1 VLSCCDALCSYLI
14 RTQLHFISL
23 VYILNLTIGMSLR
36 TRGGSYKNFT
46 VTFPRPKVVQVT
58 LDRPEKLNCIDNPT
72 SKEIAKIWEQFDEDE
87 TLWVG
92 IITGNGR
99 AFCTGADL
107 AGKSR
112 LVVDLGQD

>member
-1 VLSCCDALCSYLI
+1 VLACFDALCSYLI
-14 RTQLHFISL
+14 RCSTSLHLFG
-23 VYILNLTIGMSLR
+23 VYSNFTTAMSLR
-36 TRGGSYKNFT
+36 TRAGSYKNFT

-58 LDRPEKLNCIDNPT
+58 LDRPEKLNCIDNGT
-72 SKEIAKIWEQFDEDE
+72 SKEIAKIWEALDEDE

-107 AGKSR
+107 AGMFRFCGR
-112 LVVDLGQD
+112 L

>member
-1 VLSCCDALCSYLI
+1 LDIY
-14 RTQLHFISL
+14 F
-23 VYILNLTIGMSLR
+23 NFTIAMSLQ
-36 TRGGSYKNFT
+36 TRAGNYKNFT

-58 LDRPEKLNCIDNPT
+58 LDRPEKLNCIDIPT

-107 AGKSR
+107 AGMSR
-112 LVVDLGQD
+112 YVVDFRHD

>member
-1 VLSCCDALCSYLI
+1 
-14 RTQLHFISL
+14 
-23 VYILNLTIGMSLR
+23 MSLR
-36 TRGGSYKNFT
+36 TKAGSYKNFT
-46 VTFPRPKVVQVT
+46 VTFPRDRVVQVT

-72 SKEIAKIWEQFDEDE
+72 SKEIAKIWELFDEDE

-107 AGKSR
+107 AGMSR
-112 LVVDLGQD
+112 LVMDFGHD

>member
-1 VLSCCDALCSYLI
+1 MYLD
-14 RTQLHFISL
+14 F
-23 VYILNLTIGMSLR
+23 TIAMSLR
-36 TRGGSYKNFT
+36 TKAGSYKNFT
-46 VTFPRPKVVQVT
+46 VTFPRSKVVQVT
-58 LDRPEKLNCIDNPT
+58 LDRPEKLNCIDIPT

-107 AGKSR
+107 AGMPCFITNSR
-112 LVVDLGQD
+112 HD

>member
-1 VLSCCDALCSYLI
+1 
-14 RTQLHFISL
+14 
-23 VYILNLTIGMSLR
+23 MSLR

-72 SKEIAKIWEQFDEDE
+72 SKEISKIWEAFDEDE

-107 AGKSR
+107 AGMSR
-112 LVVDLGQD
+112 LVADVRHD

>member
-1 VLSCCDALCSYLI
+1 VLPCCDALYSYLI
-14 RTQLHFISL
+14 RTQLHFISW
-23 VYILNLTIGMSLR
+23 VYTSNFTIAMSLR

-46 VTFPRPKVVQVT
+46 VTFPRPKVIQVT

-107 AGKSR
+107 AGMSR
-112 LVVDLGQD
+112 LRVDFRHN